1 MEFDHRNHGM
11 HGANNKVEIKNF
23 ASDSRPTDITEDILF
38 DSSTI
43 TLEDETG
50 FDTFEGASVS
60 GINTGYVK
68 IGKEIIGYNSISG
81 KVINGISERGVDS
94 SLTATHK
101 AGKRKIS
108 KYEFNGISLRKIN
121 KVHNIDGSRDRTFNS
136 YYVKLDDAA
145 TNKPF
150 TRTKAGGGNRLRV
163 SQNIPFEAIDPRVT
177 MINPTGTSVSAR
189 IKTTSGSSVS
199 GTETS
204 FTDKG
209 YEDVTLNKLNIL
221 DNPRIV
227 ASKVNELNLLNN
239 ENSFA
244 LEVVLSSSK
253 PDVSPMI
260 DLNTPNIILISN
272 LVDDQVENYTEDRR
286 SRVQGEEPNS
296 AVYITN
302 RINLEFPSNS
312 LYVQFDGHKD
322 DDSDFRVFYKLHR
335 SDLPEKQVYNPF
347 NLDGSPD
354 TFVDPNVK
362 YNGFSEYKYTAEN
375 LPQFTSFTIKVIMTS
390 KNQANAPRFKNF
402 RAIAL
407 RSFDVD

>member
-1 MEFDHRNHGM
+1 MKLKLTKPLCFFDLETTGTDVSKDRIIEI
-11 HGANNKVEIKNF
+11 AIIKV
-23 ASDSRPTDITEDILF
+23 
-38 DSSTI
+38 
-43 TLEDETG
+43 
-50 FDTFEGASVS
+50 
-60 GINTGYVK
+60 
-68 IGKEIIGYNSISG
+68 
-81 KVINGISERGVDS
+81 
-94 SLTATHK
+94 
-101 AGKRKIS
+101 
-108 KYEFNGISLRKIN
+108 
-121 KVHNIDGSRDRTFNS
+121 NIDGSRDRTFNS
-136 YYVKLDDAA
+136 YYVKLNDAI

-150 TRTKAGGGNRLRV
+150 KRTKSGGGSKLRV

-199 GTETS
+199 GTEAS

-209 YEDVTLNKLNIL
+209 YEDITLNKLNIL
-221 DNPRIV
+221 DDPRIV

-239 ENSFA
+239 QNSFA
-244 LEVVLSSSK
+244 LELVLSSSK

-272 LVDDQVENYTEDRR
+272 LVDDQVSNYTDDRR

-335 SDLPEKQVYNPF
+335 SDLPQKQVYNPF